1 MEVRIRLCVICS
13 KLVCVLVLWEI
24 KYERVLLLFGPESN
38 ICCFTEARVI
48 APNFEFITRLPC
60 FIPFVLKLLSPC
72 LLIEGNGISSRG
84 LARAESER
92 SVFWLRVANPRV
104 VGI

>member
-1 MEVRIRLCVICS
+1 MEVWIRLCGIRS

-24 KYERVLLLFGPESN
+24 KHERVLLLFSPDSN
-38 ICCFTEARVI
+38 ICCFTEARIV

-60 FIPFVLKLLSPC
+60 FIPLVLKLLSPC

-92 SVFWLRVANPRV
+92 TVFWLRVADPRV